1 MKKKVLCSLLFTMIL
16 LFQGCNATDLS
27 DRFTNETSNLAYDY
41 REMYLNNDTKD
52 LTDKAL
58 DSFNEA
64 CKIYKLYIENCEND
78 YEKVVAAHDYIVSNC
93 RYNKE
98 AIDNDTLCDDD
109 FSTYGALVKGLAV
122 CQGYAEAFEMLMDI
136 AGIDC
141 IMVKG
146 TVNNGV
152 SHAWNMV
159 KLENDWYHVDTTFDD
174 PVPETEDIVKLYL
187 NISDKDIEKDHS
199 WNKKTTP
206 EANSDKY
213 DFAEMNDCKLETL
226 MEVKDIITSSGFR
239 NEDKVTFVWTG
250 DEMITDQIW
259 TNIINNTHI
268 KNLSY
273 TCMGPA
279 GRKMYI
285 ISLSY

>member
-1 MKKKVLCSLLFTMIL
+1 
-16 LFQGCNATDLS
+16 
-27 DRFTNETSNLAYDY
+27 
-41 REMYLNNDTKD
+41 
-52 LTDKAL
+52 
-58 DSFNEA
+58 
-64 CKIYKLYIENCEND
+64 
-78 YEKVVAAHDYIVSNC
+78 
-93 RYNKE
+93 
-98 AIDNDTLCDDD
+98 
-109 FSTYGALVKGLAV
+109 
-122 CQGYAEAFEMLMDI
+122 
-136 AGIDC
+136 
-141 IMVKG
+141 
-146 TVNNGV
+146 
-152 SHAWNMV
+152 MV

-187 NISDKDIEKDHS
+187 NISDKAIEKDHS

-273 TCMGPA
+273 TCMGPE